1 MKTKINQHPNTNPG
15 TNHNTHPDMRSR
27 ARLTLLR
34 QALRLQAQMNTA
46 KSKSVNRESE
56 KRRPFC
62 FPCRVVASWRRRVR
76 PQFLICVWDFCFL
89 LSLFLLLLAAPA
101 QAQSTN
107 FLVSVENYFTGINTN
122 YTFNRVLVW
131 DGMEYQN
138 GVNIADDLAGSFDVY
153 APKGC
158 YTGGLTVS
166 LEGGMRN
173 AGVAGTIVSG
183 QGGAGLNYNYY
194 DVRLGAYADGG
205 YNQVT
210 HQGYGELGVRV
221 MKKPTQNTF
230 IGIGLAMQLPT
241 SKTAYPLAGVFAG
254 VTF

>member
-46 KSKSVNRESE
+46 KKGGGLQ
-56 KRRPFC
+56 PFC
-62 FPCRVVASWRRRVR
+62 FPCRVVASWRRRVH

-122 YTFNRVLVW
+122 YTST
-131 DGMEYQN
+131 
-138 GVNIADDLAGSFDVY
+138 AS
-153 APKGC
+153 
-158 YTGGLTVS
+158 S
-166 LEGGMRN
+166 S
-173 AGVAGTIVSG
+173 GTAWST
-183 QGGAGLNYNYY
+183 
-194 DVRLGAYADGG
+194 R
-205 YNQVT
+205 
-210 HQGYGELGVRV
+210 
-221 MKKPTQNTF
+221 
-230 IGIGLAMQLPT
+230 
-241 SKTAYPLAGVFAG
+241 TA
-254 VTF
+254 